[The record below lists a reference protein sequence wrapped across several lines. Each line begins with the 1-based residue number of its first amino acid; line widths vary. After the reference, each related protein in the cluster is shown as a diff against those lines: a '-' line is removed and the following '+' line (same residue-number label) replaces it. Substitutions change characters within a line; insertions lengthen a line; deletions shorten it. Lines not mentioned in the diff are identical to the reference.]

1 MKTTIL
7 LISVCVCASAFA
19 DLIPAPPSNPGP
31 PPPIFTAPQEK
42 PVKKEIQTGPTY
54 EQKPIAPPGPLI
66 TIDQAKGVIERFKD
80 AYPKLGSPR
89 FLIFVNRELVDTR
102 SGISVSPASI
112 KTERSTVKVDS
123 TVKDSAAVGAALGIT
138 NADKIPPGTYSKI
151 TENVSVSQTIKEREK
166 LEATLADKQTVRDI
180 ERLFGRPLRA
190 AGATIAD
197 QTIAVQMM
205 DGRPIQDILKTT
217 DSEQARKDREAVKKI
232 ADVVIEILVSSRQ
245 MTMPT
250 LTGDSTI
257 AIPDIHAT
265 AIRLSD
271 SKIIG
276 QAASS
281 EIISRSN
288 KPLQSLNVYEV
299 AEATALVLMEDM
311 LLNLK

>member
-1 MKTTIL
+1 M
-7 LISVCVCASAFA
+7 A
-19 DLIPAPPSNPGP
+19 DLIPAPPSKPEP
-31 PPPIFTAPQEK
+31 PPPMFTAPSEK
-42 PVKKEIQTGPTY
+42 TTKKEIQTGAVY
-54 EQKPIAPPGPLI
+54 DQKPLPPPGPLI
-66 TIDQAKGVIERFKD
+66 TVEQAKGVIDRFKD

-89 FLIFVNRELVDTR
+89 FLIFVNRELVDTK
-102 SGISVSPASI
+102 SGISASPVSI
-112 KTERSTVKVDS
+112 KTERSTVKIDS
-123 TVKDSAAVGAALGIT
+123 TVKNPEAASAALGLT
-138 NADKIPPGTYSKI
+138 NSEKIAPGNYSKT
-151 TENVSVSQTIKEREK
+151 TENISVSQTIKEKEK

-190 AGATIAD
+190 AGATIVD
-197 QTIAVQMM
+197 QAIAVQMM
-205 DGRPIQDILKTT
+205 DGRPVQDILKTT
-217 DSEQARKDREAVKKI
+217 DSEVARKDREAVRKI
-232 ADVVIEILVSSRQ
+232 ADVVIEILVSSKQ
-245 MTMPT
+245 ITMPT
-250 LTGDSTI
+250 LTGDTTI

-288 KPLQSLNVYEV
+288 KPIQNMNVYEV